1 MANQKYP
8 KGVEGIMDQSID
20 LLGDDIVLIACS
32 SAGTYNSAHDTISDL
47 SGVIAK
53 SAPLGSKTVTNG
65 SFKGTVAAPTWTGV
79 GTNIAYL
86 VLAQDTGTDST
97 SRLIEHRDGDSGLP
111 VTQDGGNVNY
121 TVHADGFFTL

>member
-8 KGVEGIMDQSID
+8 KGVEGIMDGDID
-20 LLGDDIVLIACS
+20 LLGDDIVLLALS

-53 SAPLGSKTVTNG
+53 SAPLGSKSVTDG
-65 SFKGTVAAPTWTGV
+65 KFKGTAASPTWSSV
-79 GTNIAYL
+79 GTNISYL
-86 VLAQDTGTDST
+86 VLAQDTGNNST
-97 SRLIEHRDGDSGLP
+97 SRLIEHRDADSGLP
-111 VTQDGGNVNY
+111 VTQDGGNVTY